1 MFNIQFTFLG
11 HRFNRVSPPRWQR
24 GGGGKGIRKATNM
37 EELGLQGRPMRLT
50 VGYLDS
56 KFFNSNDSIQ
66 VPQHHTDRNIRMYIL
81 THSSMSNDF
90 HVLFLQKLR
99 SFIPAFPGAARSAIL
114 GSSFKELKVAFT
126 NVFTEVPGSPIFLM
140 KMVSKARHLEI
151 QIVGDEYGNT
161 LALNGRDC
169 STQRTWQIG
178 SERT

>member
-1 MFNIQFTFLG
+1 MIAFRFPNTIQTETYVCTYWRILLCPMIFMFCFCKSCVHSFL
-11 HRFNRVSPPRWQR
+11 HFLVQHQSP
-24 GGGGKGIRKATNM
+24 
-37 EELGLQGRPMRLT
+37 
-50 VGYLDS
+50 
-56 KFFNSNDSIQ
+56 
-66 VPQHHTDRNIRMYIL
+66 
-81 THSSMSNDF
+81 
-90 HVLFLQKLR
+90 
-99 SFIPAFPGAARSAIL
+99 AIC

-178 SERT
+178 SERTWGNAWIWEPRKVQVHIFESWDMWQGTMMVTFGNLNGGSWGIDKRFL

>member
-1 MFNIQFTFLG
+1 
-11 HRFNRVSPPRWQR
+11 
-24 GGGGKGIRKATNM
+24 M

-99 SFIPAFPGAARSAIL
+99 SFIPAFPGAAPVTSHLVDHLLRSSRL
-114 GSSFKELKVAFT
+114 
-126 NVFTEVPGSPIFLM
+126 PSPTSLPKFQAHPF
-140 KMVSKARHLEI
+140 S
-151 QIVGDEYGNT
+151 
-161 LALNGRDC
+161 
-169 STQRTWQIG
+169 
-178 SERT
+178 